1 MENNNKNEEEV
12 KVTYVDDDGEFEERE
27 NFNVFFKDTK
37 ERRIARKIKGVIAPL
52 CVLIFLA
59 IGLFVP
65 NSWGKAWLVFLAIPI
80 SEIFFSALR
89 KTSKARIMY
98 ITLMSC
104 IVIYVGLSV
113 FLQWKGFDYAWLK
126 SLIVFLI
133 IPIVSALVR

>member
-1 MENNNKNEEEV
+1 MENKNKNEEEV
-12 KVTYVDDDGEFEERE
+12 KVTYVDDDGEFEEKE
-27 NFNVFFKDTK
+27 GFNVTFKDSK
-37 ERRIARKIKGVIAPL
+37 ERRVTRKIKSVIAPL

-89 KTSKARIMY
+89 KTNKARIMY

-104 IVIYVGLSV
+104 ILIYVGLSL
-113 FLQWKGFDYAWLK
+113 FLQYQGFDYAWLK

-133 IPIVSALVR
+133 IPIVSALIR

>member
-12 KVTYVDDDGEFEERE
+12 KVTYVDDDGEFEEKDG
-27 NFNVFFKDTK
+27 FNVVFKDSK
-37 ERRIARKIKGVIAPL
+37 ERRVTRKIKSVIAPL

-89 KTSKARIMY
+89 KTNKARIMY

-104 IVIYVGLSV
+104 ILIYVGLSL
-113 FLQWKGFDYAWLK
+113 FLQYQGFDYAWLK

-133 IPIVSALVR
+133 IPIVSALIR